1 MNKMFVVVVFSN
13 GCSKRESFF
22 SYPQA
27 EQAYAVAVAQ
37 EGNEVVTFMNAFGN
51 VYQQHSN
58 L

>member
-13 GCSKRESFF
+13 GVSTRQNFF
-22 SYPQA
+22 FYPQA

-37 EGNEVVTFMNAFGN
+37 QGNEIITLMNTFGN

-58 L
+58 H